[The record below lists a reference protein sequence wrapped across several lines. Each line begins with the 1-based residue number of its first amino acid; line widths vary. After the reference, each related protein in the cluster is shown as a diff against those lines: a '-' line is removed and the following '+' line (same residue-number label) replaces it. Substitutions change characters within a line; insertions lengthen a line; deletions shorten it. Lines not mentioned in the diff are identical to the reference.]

1 MRVLIVDDHPVV
13 RMGIKQMLADEPDI
27 AETME
32 AKSVSE
38 MMEYVRKEDWSVIVL
53 DITIPDRSGL
63 EALKDIKAIR
73 PELPVLILSMHPED
87 QYAVR
92 VLKAGASGYVTKE
105 SAADELEQAVRKVV
119 SGGGY
124 NRSSLA
130 EKRV

>member
-53 DITIPDRSGL
+53 DITLPDRSGL

-87 QYAVR
+87 QYAVQP
-92 VLKAGASGYVTKE
+92 
-105 SAADELEQAVRKVV
+105 DM
-119 SGGGY
+119 
-124 NRSSLA
+124 
-130 EKRV
+130 